1 MHIYFEVPRYFP
13 LKAYCYDT
21 LNLVHSPGSSVGKES
36 TCNTGDPSSIP
47 GSGRSAG
54 EEIGYPLQYSWGSL
68 TAQLVKNPPAM
79 WETPIRSLGWGRSP
93 GEGKGYPLQ
102 YSGLENFMDCIACG
116 ITKIWTQLS
125 NFHFPFGDLT
135 YLPMEEAVLWEFYF
149 GVICKPIEIT
159 TKKTKLHLAPAFT
172 RIRILGAFYPL
183 CF

>member
-1 MHIYFEVPRYFP
+1 MATH
-13 LKAYCYDT
+13 
-21 LNLVHSPGSSVGKES
+21 
-36 TCNTGDPSSIP
+36 SSILN
-47 GSGRSAG
+47 S
-54 EEIGYPLQYSWGSL
+54 
-68 TAQLVKNPPAM
+68 
-79 WETPIRSLGWGRSP
+79 
-93 GEGKGYPLQ
+93 
-102 YSGLENFMDCIACG
+102 MDCIAHG
-116 ITKIWTQLS
+116 VAKSQKGLS